1 MIMQSLTSLD
11 IYKLLDEI
19 TYINGGFIRNIKSR
33 KNEFYFLI
41 YKGKEYWLK
50 IVPGSYF
57 CIVDEKPE
65 DSIDF
70 GFTLLVKNAL
80 KGKRFSIDMH
90 NSDRI
95 LEIKTN
101 DNKLIIE
108 MFSKGNVI
116 LLKDEKIERA
126 LFQRKF
132 ESREIS
138 SGGDYLYPPGNKK
151 SFNDMYGGFYS
162 ILKASDRENIVKSL
176 AMDFSLGG
184 YYAEEACFRAK
195 IDKSK
200 KPVELNPD
208 ESKILREKFLEIV
221 KEKKPNIIN
230 KNIFSTIELKHI
242 EGQKE
247 YFNSINSAVIELF
260 ERSVQIERKNPVKIE
275 LNKAQNRLKEY
286 EEDIEFI
293 NSNYERIENAIKILK
308 SSDKDISEREKELDS
323 IGFIIKGKDIIP
335 KERQKINIDITQSL
349 NYNLSSLYQKAK
361 RLKNIDTEA
370 ITSRTKM
377 IKRIKV
383 KVENQWYSKFRH
395 FITSS
400 GSLTI
405 IGKDV
410 NQNESLIEKH
420 VEKNDLIGHAD
431 VFGSPFGV
439 IKHDENIDINRKDLE
454 EAAVMIA
461 SYSSAWRAGA
471 ANLDVYFV
479 KPEQVTKTPP
489 SGEYL
494 KKGAFYIDG
503 KRDYVKNAQLGIYLS
518 VEIKED
524 LADLKVT
531 PYEPNITFFLIKPG
545 NKKRD
550 EVIRKI
556 NRALSQKYS
565 IQINEDYID
574 RLLPQG
580 KSSIERIKLI

>member
-1 MIMQSLTSLD
+1 MQSLTSLD
-11 IYKLLDEI
+11 LYKLLDEI
-19 TYINGGFIRNIKSR
+19 SYMDGGFIRNIKSR

-57 CIVDEKPE
+57 CVVNEKPE

-80 KGKRFSIDMH
+80 KGKRFSISMH

-95 LEIKTN
+95 LEIKT
-101 DNKLIIE
+101 DSNKLVIE

-138 SGGDYLYPPGNKK
+138 SGGDYVYPPGNKK

-162 ILKASDRENIVKSL
+162 ILKTSDKESIVKSL
-176 AMDFSLGG
+176 AIDFSMGG

-195 IDKSK
+195 VDKSK
-200 KPVELNPD
+200 KPAELNPE
-208 ESKILREKFLEIV
+208 ESKMLREKFLEIV
-221 KEKKPNIIN
+221 KENKPNIID
-230 KNIFSTIELKHI
+230 KNIFSAIELKHI
-242 EGQKE
+242 EGKKE
-247 YFNSINSAVIELF
+247 YFNTINSAVMDFF
-260 ERSVQIERKNPVKIE
+260 EKPAEIERKNPVKIE
-275 LNKAQNRLKEY
+275 LNKAQDRLKEY

-293 NSNYERIENAIKILK
+293 NSNYERIENAIEILK
-308 SSDKDISEREKELDS
+308 LSGKSISERRKELDS
-323 IGFIIKGKDIIP
+323 LGFIINEKNITP

-349 NYNLSSLYQKAK
+349 NYNLSILYQKAK

-370 ITSRTKM
+370 ITSKTKM

-383 KVENQWYSKFRH
+383 KAENQWYSKFRH
-395 FITSS
+395 FITSN
-400 GSLTI
+400 GRLTI

-439 IKHDENIDINRKDLE
+439 IKADENNEINRKDME

-503 KRDYVKNAQLGIYLS
+503 KRDYVKSAQLGIYIS
-518 VEIKED
+518 VEIREEV
-524 LADLKVT
+524 ADLKVA
-531 PYEPNITFFLIKPG
+531 PYEPGTTFFLIKPG
-545 NKKRD
+545 NKKR
-550 EVIRKI
+550 EEIIRKI

-574 RLLPQG
+574 RLIPQG
-580 KSSIERIKLI
+580 KSSIDKIKLT

>member
-1 MIMQSLTSLD
+1 MQSLTSLD
-11 IYKLLDEI
+11 LYKLLDEI
-19 TYINGGFIRNIKSR
+19 SYMDGGFIRNIKSR

-57 CIVDEKPE
+57 CVVNEKPE

-80 KGKRFSIDMH
+80 KGKRFSISMH

-95 LEIKTN
+95 LEIKT
-101 DNKLIIE
+101 DSNKLVIE

-138 SGGDYLYPPGNKK
+138 SGGDYVYPPGNKK

-162 ILKASDRENIVKSL
+162 ILKTSDKESIVKSL
-176 AMDFSLGG
+176 AIDFSMGG

-195 IDKSK
+195 VDKSK
-200 KPVELNPD
+200 KPAELNPE
-208 ESKILREKFLEIV
+208 ESKMLREKFLEIV
-221 KEKKPNIIN
+221 KENNPNIIN
-230 KNIFSTIELKHI
+230 KNIFSAIELKHI
-242 EGQKE
+242 EGKKE
-247 YFNSINSAVIELF
+247 YFNTINSAVMDFF
-260 ERSVQIERKNPVKIE
+260 EKPAEIERKNPVKIE
-275 LNKAQNRLKEY
+275 LNKAQDRLKEY

-293 NSNYERIENAIKILK
+293 NSNYERIENAIEILK
-308 SSDKDISEREKELDS
+308 LSGKSISERRKELDS
-323 IGFIIKGKDIIP
+323 LGFIINEKNITP

-349 NYNLSSLYQKAK
+349 NYNLSILYQKAK

-370 ITSRTKM
+370 ITSKTKM

-383 KVENQWYSKFRH
+383 KTENQWYSKFRH
-395 FITSS
+395 FITSN
-400 GSLTI
+400 GRLTI

-439 IKHDENIDINRKDLE
+439 IKADENNEINRKDME

-503 KRDYVKNAQLGIYLS
+503 KRDYVKSAQLGIYIS
-518 VEIKED
+518 VEIREEV
-524 LADLKVT
+524 ADLKVA
-531 PYEPNITFFLIKPG
+531 PYEPGTTFFLIKPG
-545 NKKRD
+545 NKKR
-550 EVIRKI
+550 EEIIRKI

-574 RLLPQG
+574 RLIPQG
-580 KSSIERIKLI
+580 KSSIDKIKLT

>member
-1 MIMQSLTSLD
+1 MQSLTSLD

-19 TYINGGFIRNIKSR
+19 SYMDGGFIRNIKSR

-57 CIVDEKPE
+57 CVVNEKPE

-80 KGKRFSIDMH
+80 KGKRFSISMH

-95 LEIKTN
+95 LEIKT
-101 DNKLIIE
+101 DSNKLVIE

-138 SGGDYLYPPGNKK
+138 SGGDYVYPPGNKK

-162 ILKASDRENIVKSL
+162 ILKTSDKESIVKSL
-176 AMDFSLGG
+176 AIDFSMGG

-195 IDKSK
+195 VDKSK
-200 KPVELNPD
+200 KPAELNPE
-208 ESKILREKFLEIV
+208 ESKMLREKFLEIV
-221 KEKKPNIIN
+221 KENKPNIID
-230 KNIFSTIELKHI
+230 KNIFSAIELKHI
-242 EGQKE
+242 EGKKE
-247 YFNSINSAVIELF
+247 YFNTINSAVMDFF
-260 ERSVQIERKNPVKIE
+260 EKPAEIERKNPVKIE
-275 LNKAQNRLKEY
+275 LNKAQDRLKEY

-293 NSNYERIENAIKILK
+293 NSNYERIENAIEILK
-308 SSDKDISEREKELDS
+308 LSGKSISERRKELDS
-323 IGFIIKGKDIIP
+323 LGFIINEKNITP

-349 NYNLSSLYQKAK
+349 NYNLSILYQKAK

-370 ITSRTKM
+370 ITSKTKM

-383 KVENQWYSKFRH
+383 KTENQWYSKFRH
-395 FITSS
+395 FITSN
-400 GSLTI
+400 GRLTI

-439 IKHDENIDINRKDLE
+439 IKADENNEINRKDME
-454 EAAVMIA
+454 ETAVMIA

-503 KRDYVKNAQLGIYLS
+503 KRDYVKSAQLGIYIS
-518 VEIKED
+518 VEIREEV
-524 LADLKVT
+524 ADLKVA
-531 PYEPNITFFLIKPG
+531 PYEPGTTFFLIKPG
-545 NKKRD
+545 NKKR
-550 EVIRKI
+550 EEIIRKI

-565 IQINEDYID
+565 VQINEDYID
-574 RLLPQG
+574 RLIPQG
-580 KSSIERIKLI
+580 KSSIDKIKLT

>member
-1 MIMQSLTSLD
+1 MQSLTSLE
-11 IYKLLDEI
+11 IYKLLEEI
-19 TYINGGFIRNIKSR
+19 DYINGGFIRNIKSR
-33 KNEFYFLI
+33 RNEFYFLI

-57 CIVDEKPE
+57 CVVDEKPE
-65 DSIDF
+65 DNIDF
-70 GFTLLVKNAL
+70 GFTQIVKNAL
-80 KGKRFSIDMH
+80 KGKRFSIKMH

-95 LEIKTN
+95 LEIET
-101 DNKLIIE
+101 DSNKLIIE
-108 MFSKGNVI
+108 MFSKGNII

-138 SGGDYLYPPGNKK
+138 SGGEYVYPPGNKR

-162 ILKASDRENIVKSL
+162 ILKSSDRESIVKSL
-176 AMDFSLGG
+176 AMDFSMGG

-200 KPVELNPD
+200 KPLDLTQE
-208 ESKILREKFLEIV
+208 EGKALREKFMEIV
-221 KEKKPNIIN
+221 KEKKPNIID
-230 KNIFSTIELKHI
+230 KKIFSAIELKHI
-242 EGQKE
+242 DGQKE
-247 YFNSINSAVIELF
+247 YFSSINSAVVSFF
-260 ERSVQIERKNPVKIE
+260 ENHVEIERKNPVKVE
-275 LNKAQNRLKEY
+275 LNKAKDRLKEF

-293 NSNYERIENAIKILK
+293 NQNYERIENAIMILK
-308 SSDKDISEREKELDS
+308 SSDKSIGEREKELDRL
-323 IGFIIKGKDIIP
+323 GFIISGKNIIP
-335 KERQKINIDITQSL
+335 KERQKLNIDITQTL
-349 NYNLSSLYQKAK
+349 NYNLSNLYQKAK
-361 RLKNIDTEA
+361 RLKNIDAKA
-370 ITSRTKM
+370 ITSKTKI
-377 IKRIKV
+377 IKRIKF
-383 KVENQWYSKFRH
+383 KQENQWYSKFRH
-395 FITSS
+395 FVTSN
-400 GSLTI
+400 GRLTI

-439 IKHDENIDINRKDLE
+439 IKASENSEINRKDME
-454 EAAVMIA
+454 EAAIMIA

-479 KPEQVTKTPP
+479 KPEQVTKNPP

-518 VEIKED
+518 VEIKEE
-524 LADLKVT
+524 LADIKVT
-531 PYEPNITFFLIKPG
+531 PYQPDSNFFLIKPG

-550 EVIRKI
+550 EIVKKI

-565 IQINEDYID
+565 VQVNGDYID

-580 KSSIERIKLI
+580 KSSIEKIKLV